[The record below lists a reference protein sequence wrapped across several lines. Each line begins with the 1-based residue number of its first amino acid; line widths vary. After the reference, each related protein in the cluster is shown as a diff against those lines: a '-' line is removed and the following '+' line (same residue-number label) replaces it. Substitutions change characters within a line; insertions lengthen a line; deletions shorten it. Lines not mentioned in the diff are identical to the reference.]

1 MSLYA
6 SVAQLVRAGD
16 SKSLSAWVQVP
27 SEAPHL
33 ICKKEAMF
41 SPLSFNLLD
50 PPKILEGVYWIAL
63 YKTPPDNV

>member
-1 MSLYA
+1 
-6 SVAQLVRAGD
+6 
-16 SKSLSAWVQVP
+16 
-27 SEAPHL
+27 
-33 ICKKEAMF
+33 MF